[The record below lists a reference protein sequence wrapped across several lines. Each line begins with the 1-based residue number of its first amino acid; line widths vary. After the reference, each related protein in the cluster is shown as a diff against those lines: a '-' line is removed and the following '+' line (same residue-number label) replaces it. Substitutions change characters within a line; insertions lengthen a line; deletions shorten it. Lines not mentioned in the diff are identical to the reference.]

1 MPIEYILSLGAAFI
15 YAICMVFIK
24 ESLRQGAGIL
34 RSTFILHW
42 VMALVFLPLLFI
54 NATILP
60 EGSWLA
66 PIAVGL
72 SVFLGQIF
80 ILWALKFGD
89 PSVQTPVMGVKSTM
103 VAIFV
108 CFIAGGHIPLLWWAA
123 GLLSLLAIYFLSYAE
138 GSTLLKIS
146 NTWTIILTFLGASFL
161 GLGDVIMEK
170 YAASFGEIP
179 FLVVSVLSCALAS
192 LALVPF
198 FEGPLL
204 AMPKA
209 SIKWALWGSTLY
221 GLEAIAFYIA
231 ISFYGQATA
240 INVLYSSRGLWS
252 IFVVW
257 AMGYFFSYKP
267 NPISSAVLMRRGIG
281 TLLLFIAILLIIF
294 AH

>member
-1 MPIEYILSLGAAFI
+1 MRIEYVLSLGAAFV

-24 ESLRQGAGIL
+24 ESIRQGAGIL
-34 RSTFILHW
+34 RSTFILHT
-42 VMALVFLPLLFI
+42 VMALVFLPLLAI
-54 NATILP
+54 NPTIQP
-60 EGSWLA
+60 NAPWLA
-66 PIAVGL
+66 PIGVGL

-108 CFIAGGHIPLLWWAA
+108 CFIGGAHIPLAWWLG
-123 GLLSLLAIYFLSYAE
+123 GLLSLVAIYFLSYSE
-138 GSTLLKIS
+138 GSHLLKRS
-146 NTWTIILTFLGASFL
+146 NTLTILLTFLGASFL

-170 YAASFGEIP
+170 TAASFGEIP
-179 FLVVSVLSCALAS
+179 FLVVSVLSCAIAS

-209 SIKWALWGSTLY
+209 SIKWALWGSALY

-257 AMGYFFSYKP
+257 AMAYFFNYKP
-267 NPISSAVLMRRGIG
+267 NPVSSAVLLRRGLG
-281 TLLLFIAILLIIF
+281 TVLLFIAILLVIF
-294 AH
+294 A

>member
-1 MPIEYILSLGAAFI
+1 MPIEYSLSLGAAFI
-15 YAICMVFIK
+15 YAVCMVLIK

-42 VMALVFLPLLFI
+42 VMALVFLPLLLV

-60 EGSWLA
+60 GGSWLA

-80 ILWALKFGD
+80 VLWALKFGD

-108 CFIAGGHIPLLWWAA
+108 CFIGRGHIPLLWWLA
-123 GLLSLLAIYFLSYAE
+123 GLLSLVAIYFLSYAE
-138 GSTLLKIS
+138 GSTLLKKS
-146 NTWTIILTFLGASFL
+146 NTWTIVLTFLGASFL

-170 YAASFGEIP
+170 FAPSFGEIP
-179 FLVVSVLSCALAS
+179 FLVVSVLSCAIAS
-192 LALVPF
+192 LALIPF
-198 FEGPLL
+198 FEGPL
-204 AMPKA
+204 
-209 SIKWALWGSTLY
+209 SALSRPALVWVLGGSVLY

-252 IFVVW
+252 IFVLW
-257 AMGYFFSYKP
+257 AMGYFFHYKP
-267 NPISSAVLMRRGIG
+267 NPVSSAVLLRRGLG
-281 TLLLFIAILLIIF
+281 TVLLFIAILLIIF
-294 AH
+294 G

>member
-1 MPIEYILSLGAAFI
+1 MRIEYVLSLGAAFI
-15 YAICMVFIK
+15 YAVCMVLIK

-42 VMALVFLPLLFI
+42 VMALVFLPLLI
-54 NATILP
+54 VNSTILP
-60 EGSWLA
+60 GGSFLA

-108 CFIAGGHIPLLWWAA
+108 CFIGGGYIPLMGWLA
-123 GLLSLLAIYFLSYAE
+123 GILSLVAIYFLSYAE
-138 GSTLLKIS
+138 GSTLLKKS
-146 NTWTIILTFLGASFL
+146 NTWTIVLTFLGASFL

-170 YAASFGEIP
+170 FAPSFGEIP
-179 FLVVSVLSCALAS
+179 FLVIAMLSCAIAS
-192 LALVPF
+192 LALIPF
-198 FEGPLL
+198 FEGPLF
-204 AMPKA
+204 AMSRP
-209 SIKWALWGSTLY
+209 ALGWVLGGSVLY

-252 IFVVW
+252 IFVTW
-257 AMGYFFSYKP
+257 AMAYFFHYKP
-267 NPISSAVLMRRGIG
+267 SPVSSAILLRRGIG
-281 TLLLFIAILLIIF
+281 TFLLFIAILLVIF
-294 AH
+294 S

>member
-1 MPIEYILSLGAAFI
+1 MRIEYVLSLGAAFV

-34 RSTFILHW
+34 RSTFILHA
-42 VMALVFLPLLFI
+42 VMALVFLPLLLI
-54 NATILP
+54 DATIQP
-60 EGSWLA
+60 HASWLA
-66 PIAVGL
+66 PISVGL

-108 CFIAGGHIPLLWWAA
+108 CFIGGGHIPLAWWLG
-123 GLLSLLAIYFLSYAE
+123 GLLSLGAIYFLSYSE
-138 GSTLLKIS
+138 GSALLKRS
-146 NTWTIILTFLGASFL
+146 NSLTILLTFLGASFL

-170 YAASFGEIP
+170 TAPAFGEIP
-179 FLVVSVLSCALAS
+179 FLVVSVCSCALAS
-192 LALVPF
+192 CVLIPF
-198 FEGPLL
+198 FEGPLF
-204 AMPKA
+204 AMSKKA
-209 SIKWALWGSTLY
+209 TQWALLGSFLY

-257 AMGYFFSYKP
+257 AMAYFFNYQPSP
-267 NPISSAVLMRRGIG
+267 VSSAVLLRRGLG
-281 TLLLFIAILLIIF
+281 TLLLFIAILLVIF
-294 AH
+294 A